1 MQLNYDCIRDTLLVI
16 EQLTKVN
23 DDYSMKS
30 VMLINIIN
38 KLPQY
43 SEKEVFYTVRKLEE
57 AEYIT
62 VKNNNDKN
70 EAFDIDEYNV
80 LDISFKGHQYLNS
93 IRN

>member
-1 MQLNYDCIRDTLLVI
+1 MRLNYDCIRDVLLVI

-23 DDYSMKS
+23 DDYSLKN

-57 AEYIT
+57 AEYII
-62 VKNNNDKN
+62 VRNDNDKN
-70 EAFDIDEYNV
+70 RAFDIYEYYV

>member
-1 MQLNYDCIRDTLLVI
+1 MKLNFDCVRDVLLTI

-23 DDYSMKS
+23 DDYSLKS
-30 VMLINIIN
+30 ILLINVIN
-38 KLPQY
+38 RLSQY

-57 AEYIT
+57 AEYII
-62 VKNNNDKN
+62 VRNDN
-70 EAFDIDEYNV
+70 ERKGAFDIDEYYI